1 MRLMTA
7 TLLILA
13 AITFVSTVAGGLVAV
28 RFRRILQ
35 YFFAFSSG
43 ALIGITF
50 FDVLPEVY
58 PLPAPL
64 ACPCVG

>member
-1 MRLMTA
+1 MRLMTT
-7 TLLILA
+7 TLLVLA
-13 AITFVSTVAGGLVAV
+13 AITFASTVTGGLVAV

-50 FDVLPEVY
+50 FPRKR
-58 PLPAPL
+58 
-64 ACPCVG
+64 GI